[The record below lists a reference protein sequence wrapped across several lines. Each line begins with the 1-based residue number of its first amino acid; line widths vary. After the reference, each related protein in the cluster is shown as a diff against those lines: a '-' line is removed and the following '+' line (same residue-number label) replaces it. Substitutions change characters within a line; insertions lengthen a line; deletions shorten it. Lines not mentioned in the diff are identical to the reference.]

1 MDVGYNYTPTKAIR
15 MNKVALA
22 IKTYERF
29 KDSENV
35 MPYRQFRAQVIE
47 QMRVDLGI
55 PNAAYGTVGDYY
67 CQARNAVTK
76 RKKHFYHRTEST
88 VNKTPK
94 QRYEEHQQETAINA
108 AFSSW

>member
-1 MDVGYNYTPTKAIR
+1 MDVGYDYTPTKATR

-47 QMRVDLGI
+47 QMKIDLGI

-76 RKKHFYHRTEST
+76 RKKHFYHRADAT
-88 VNKTPK
+88 VNKSPQ
-94 QRYEEHQQETAINA
+94 QRYEERNQQVAIA
-108 AFSSW
+108 QAFGSW